1 MLSFYQKYD
10 SHLFHNETPNIK
22 KKLTND
28 RCFIKKTAS
37 YCIYS
42 YWLYHVWRVV
52 FICNYVNLHLM
63 SIIEAFYSYQLRY
76 SQNRSICPFMNVQ
89 TLWAFLDFL
98 KQLPSNANGLKCLPL
113 LWYMIYYGRISCSVF
128 ATYRITT
135 TIDNWR
141 EVRDGNIN
149 NKMPSLLPHTRY
161 KSVVFTKNK

>member
-1 MLSFYQKYD
+1 MPVYFCFVLLSFYQKCD
-10 SHLFHNETPNIK
+10 SHLFHNETPNNK

-28 RCFIKKTAS
+28 RCFIKKLLLIAFTPTD
-37 YCIYS
+37 YITYEGPF
-42 YWLYHVWRVV
+42 L
-52 FICNYVNLHLM
+52 FNNLQDCNNVNLHLM
-63 SIIEAFYSYQLRY
+63 SIVEAFYSYQLRY

-135 TIDNWR
+135 TIVN
-141 EVRDGNIN
+141 
-149 NKMPSLLPHTRY
+149 LL
-161 KSVVFTKNK
+161 